1 MIMMKRISIT
11 IINIL
16 ICCVLG
22 NAVPLSY
29 HVTTQEEFDA
39 YMKKAQSGE
48 PIDISLT
55 KGNYVLKSTI
65 IARAPFSINGNGSTI
80 TYANDKYTCEDA
92 VKRTPD
98 HYICKLK
105 NQIPVFSLFVDGKGN
120 ILPVS
125 GSVQEDIRVN
135 TCEQIEGDYS
145 SKPGAELKIP
155 IARNISGLANKEFS
169 KAYGYFDCA
178 WSEMDFR
185 ITGSD
190 DNYFNVITLQNCNT
204 GNFNYEK
211 KAYKNDIRY
220 VIFNAEP
227 KAGCIFYDDEY
238 IYIPTS
244 CNEVEVISNDAWGKN
259 TPAIDCRSSVSLSNL
274 TFKSFNGISITSPSD
289 CACNIAN
296 CEFLN
301 TLSYALRVNKL
312 TGTEQ
317 IPVRIT
323 GCRFIHCSVL
333 CHNVVS
339 LSSKPENR
347 NCIEMSNCEIK
358 RYDDTY
364 VGYKNCTGALV
375 VSADATVDN
384 CRIWNTP
391 RCHVYINRGMV
402 TVKNCTLYN
411 TQQFNSFKD
420 RNLSSDLGL
429 VYVNHFTNDAGIAIG
444 NTQNIVLLENNLM
457 YGAYAYGNDARGIFI
472 DDGRGDVACRNNVVL
487 DCQRYSIDSRDARSY
502 VPTSSIRNSL
512 ENNYLSTPF
521 RLAAG
526 EGVPENDRPTQSGN
540 VMLTDGQNI
549 ITRTKGELDQD
560 NGIVIRDARTITN
573 GDKVSISRNVKKA
586 IRRTG
591 VYKKNRG
598 RFEIE

>member
-1 MIMMKRISIT
+1 MTMMKSIGLST
-11 IINIL
+11 FVFLLGCIL
-16 ICCVLG
+16 C
-22 NAVPLSY
+22 NAAYVGY
-29 HVTTQEEFDA
+29 TVRTQEEFDA
-39 YMKKAQSGE
+39 YIKKAQSGE
-48 PIDISLT
+48 PIEISLA
-55 KGNYVLKSTI
+55 KGNYVLKSKI
-65 IARAPFSINGNGSTI
+65 IARATFSIDGNGATI
-80 TYANDKYTCEDA
+80 TYANDRYTCEDA
-92 VKRTPD
+92 VRRTPD

-125 GSVQEDIRVN
+125 ESVQEDILVN
-135 TCEQIEGDYS
+135 ECEQIEGEYA
-145 SKPGAELKIP
+145 SKSGTELKIP
-155 IARNISGLANKEFS
+155 IAQNIAGLANKEFS

-178 WSEMDFR
+178 WREMDFR
-185 ITGSD
+185 ITGSVD
-190 DNYFNVITLQNCNT
+190 KYFNLISLQNCNT

-211 KAYKNDIRY
+211 KAYKNDIWY

-274 TFKSFNGISITSPSD
+274 TFKNFNGISVTSLSD
-289 CACNIAN
+289 CACNISN
-296 CEFLN
+296 CEFVN

-312 TGTEQ
+312 TGAEQ
-317 IPVRIT
+317 IPVRIS
-323 GCRFIHCSVL
+323 GCRFIHCSVI

-347 NCIEMSNCEIK
+347 NCIEMSSCEIK

-364 VGYKNCTGALV
+364 VGYKNCAGALV
-375 VSADATVDN
+375 VSADAIVDN

-429 VYVNHFTNDAGIAIG
+429 VYVNHLTNDAGIAID
-444 NTQNIVLLENNLM
+444 NTQNIVRLESNLM

-472 DDGRGDVACRNNVVL
+472 DDGRGDVACRNNVVFK
-487 DCQRYSIDSRDARSY
+487 CQR
-502 VPTSSIRNSL
+502 
-512 ENNYLSTPF
+512 
-521 RLAAG
+521 LAH
-526 EGVPENDRPTQSGN
+526 
-540 VMLTDGQNI
+540 
-549 ITRTKGELDQD
+549 
-560 NGIVIRDARTITN
+560 
-573 GDKVSISRNVKKA
+573 DKI
-586 IRRTG
+586 
-591 VYKKNRG
+591 
-598 RFEIE
+598 

>member
-1 MIMMKRISIT
+1 MIMMKRISLS
-11 IINIL
+11 IL
-16 ICCVLG
+16 IIQMCYVLS
-22 NAVPLSY
+22 NAAPLSY
-29 HVTTQEEFDA
+29 IVRSQDQFDLCI
-39 YMKKAQSGE
+39 KKAQTGE
-48 PIDISLT
+48 PIEIHLA
-55 KGNYVLKSTI
+55 KGNYVLNTPIVAK
-65 IARAPFSINGNGSTI
+65 APFSIHGYGSTI
-80 TYANDKYTCEDA
+80 TYANDKYTYEDA

-125 GSVQEDIRVN
+125 ESVQEDICVN

-145 SKPGAELKIP
+145 SEPGAELKIP
-155 IARNISGLANKEFS
+155 IARNISGLANKKFS

-178 WSEMDFR
+178 WREMDFL

-190 DNYFNVITLQNCNT
+190 DKYFNVITLQKGNT

-227 KAGCIFYDDEY
+227 KSGCIFYDDEY
-238 IYIPTS
+238 IYIPSS
-244 CNEVEVISNDAWGKN
+244 CKEVEVISNDTWGKN
-259 TPAIDCRSSVSLSNL
+259 TPSIDCRSTVTLSNL
-274 TFKSFNGISITSPSD
+274 VFKNFNGISITSPAD
-289 CACNIAN
+289 CECSISK
-296 CEFLN
+296 CKFVN
-301 TLSYALRVNKL
+301 TLSYALRVNKHS
-312 TGTEQ
+312 GNVQ
-317 IPVRIT
+317 IPVKIT
-323 GCRFIHCSVL
+323 NCRFTNCSVL

-339 LSSKPENR
+339 LSSAKENR
-347 NCIEMSNCEIK
+347 NCIEMRNCEIK
-358 RYDDTY
+358 RYNDDY
-364 VGYKNCTGALV
+364 IGYKNCTGALV
-375 VSADATVDN
+375 VSADAIIDK

-391 RCHVYINRGMV
+391 RCHIYINGGMV

-411 TQQFNSFKD
+411 SETFNSFKD

-429 VYVNHFTNDAGIAIG
+429 VYVNHFTNEADVAIN

-457 YGAYAYGNDARGIFI
+457 YGVYAFGNDARGIFI
-472 DDGRGDVACRNNVVL
+472 DDGRGDVTCRNNVVL

-502 VPTSSIRNSL
+502 VTTSSIRNSL
-512 ENNYLSTPF
+512 ENNYLGTPF

-526 EGVPENDRPTQSGN
+526 AGVPEKDRPTQYGN

-549 ITRTKGELDQD
+549 ITRTKDELDQD
-560 NGIVIRDARTITN
+560 NGIVIRDARAITK
-573 GDKVSISRNVKKA
+573 GDKVAISRNVKKA

-598 RFEIE
+598 RFEID

>member
-1 MIMMKRISIT
+1 MKRIIIT
-11 IINIL
+11 IVNIL
-16 ICCVLG
+16 MCCVLG
-22 NAVPLSY
+22 NAASLSY
-29 HVTTQEEFDA
+29 TVRTQEEFDA

-65 IARAPFSINGNGSTI
+65 IARAPFSINGNGATI

-92 VKRTPD
+92 VRRTAD

-125 GSVQEDIRVN
+125 ESVQEDKRVN

-145 SKPGAELKIP
+145 SKPGAELRIP
-155 IARNISGLANKEFS
+155 IARNISELANKKFS

-178 WSEMDFR
+178 WREMDFSVVE
-185 ITGSD
+185 SD
-190 DNYFNVITLQNCNT
+190 DKCFNVTTLQNSNT

-244 CNEVEVISNDAWGKN
+244 CKEVEVLSNDAWGKN
-259 TPAIDCRSSVSLSNL
+259 TPAIDCRSEVSLSKL
-274 TFKSFNGISITSPSD
+274 TFKNFNGISITSPSD
-289 CACNIAN
+289 CACNISN

-312 TGTEQ
+312 TGDEQ
-317 IPVRIT
+317 IPVRIS

-429 VYVNHFTNDAGIAIG
+429 VYVNHFTNDTSIAID
-444 NTQNIVLLENNLM
+444 NTQNIVLLENNLL
-457 YGAYAYGNDARGIFI
+457 YGAYAYGSDARGIFI
-472 DDGRGDVACRNNVVL
+472 DDGRGDVTCKNNVVL

-502 VPTSSIRNSL
+502 IPTSSIRNSL

-526 EGVPENDRPTQSGN
+526 EGVPEIDRPTQSGN
-540 VMLTDGQNI
+540 VMLTDEQNI
-549 ITRTKGELDQD
+549 ITRTKGEPDQV
-560 NGIVIRDARTITN
+560 NGIVIRDAKVFTK
-573 GDKVSISRNVKKA
+573 GDKVAISRNVKKA

-598 RFEIE
+598 SFVLR